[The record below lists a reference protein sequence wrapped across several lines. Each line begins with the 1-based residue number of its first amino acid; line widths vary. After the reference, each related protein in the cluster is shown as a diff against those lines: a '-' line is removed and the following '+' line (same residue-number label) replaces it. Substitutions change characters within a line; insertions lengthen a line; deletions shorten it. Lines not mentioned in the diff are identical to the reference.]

1 VTEGDG
7 LPEGQKNSLTKT
19 LGWSIV
25 SPCRPPWFGNT
36 EPTFAN
42 TEETEVSL
50 RPHHCLRSRAA
61 TNWRPGWLLVLSLSL
76 AGAVLGQTPPPQIRS
91 VFKQQFTSA
100 ESVFHLSVFVNVISA
115 VIFAIVFFLIAY
127 SALRFRARPGD
138 ERSEP
143 PQVYGGNWVELAWTA
158 IPVLIGMVLFLPVP
172 RVIHS
177 VQREAQ
183 PLDAVSAGRRI
194 FESTSCSN
202 CHAISGTVAHG
213 RFGPDLTHL
222 MSRETLRAGAA
233 TNTLEKFACLDSGLG
248 FHQARFADASNESER
263 MNFQA
268 DVQH

>member
-1 VTEGDG
+1 MTEGDG

-76 AGAVLGQTPPPQIRS
+76 ASAVRGDTPPAQIPFIFEPQSTPAHSI
-91 VFKQQFTSA
+91 
-100 ESVFHLSVFVNVISA
+100 FHFSMFVLLICA
-115 VIFAIVFFLIAY
+115 GIFVVVFFLIAY

-143 PQVYGGNWVELAWTA
+143 PQAYGSNRVELAWTV
-158 IPVLIGMVLFLPVP
+158 IPVLIVPVVIVMVLFLPAAG
-172 RVIHS
+172 VIHP
-177 VQREAQ
+177 VHAEAQ
-183 PLDAVSAGRRI
+183 PPDAVSAGRHI

-202 CHAISGTVAHG
+202 CHTISGTVAHG

-222 MSRETLRAGAA
+222 MNRETLRAGAA
-233 TNTLEKFACLDSGLG
+233 TNPHENLRAWIRDSGSIKPGSLMP
-248 FHQARFADASNESER
+248 AMKVN
-263 MNFQA
+263 
-268 DVQH
+268 V